1 VTQYAIDASF
11 IFKATE
17 PADPTMVDWLDDVS
31 DHLRLLGAKDVSI
44 VSEGASSSFT
54 VSLVVEA
61 AEEELHTAVKN
72 AVDTLRTSFHACHG
86 GTPNWP
92 TSHEAMGGVRVTLVE
107 STQRVLESVA

>member
-1 VTQYAIDASF
+1 MIQYAIDASF
-11 IFKATE
+11 NFTTTE

-31 DHLRLLGAKDVSI
+31 GHLQLLQAKDVSI

-72 AVDTLRTSFHACHG
+72 VFDTLRTAFHACHA
-86 GTPNWP
+86 GTPDWP
-92 TSHEAMGGVRVTLVE
+92 IAPEAMGGVRVTLVE